1 MSIPPVAADVRTSA
15 PSREY
20 AFFSQTGDP
29 VILENAARL
38 GFDFVVV
45 DVQHGP
51 YSRSALRGQM
61 QAIEVGGARGFVRLS
76 SATGENVGTALDSG
90 AHGLIAPLVDTAD
103 DAADFVAFAKYP
115 PAGIRSSGVSRR
127 TPLTTRPIS
136 EINDS
141 IELYAM
147 IETARGLAN
156 VEEIAAVAGITGL
169 YLGPTDLSLAVG
181 GSFAGDPS
189 IADDF
194 EDAVRRILNAAYLNG
209 IRAVFHG
216 RNSEMLRPRMEQG
229 FSTGVIASELTLLHA
244 ALTENLNRLRG
255 IGGQQ

>member
-1 MSIPPVAADVRTSA
+1 MSTLLTAAEAGTSA
-15 PSREY
+15 ESREY

-61 QAIEVGGARGFVRLS
+61 QAIEVGGGRGFVRLA

-90 AHGLIAPLVDTAD
+90 AHGLIAPLVNTAA
-103 DAADFVAFAKYP
+103 DAADFVAYAKYP

-127 TPLTTRPIS
+127 SPLTTRPIG

-141 IELYAM
+141 MELYAM
-147 IETARGLAN
+147 IETEQGLAN
-156 VEEIAAVAGITGL
+156 VDEIAAVEGITGL
-169 YLGPTDLSLAVG
+169 YLGPTDLSLALG
-181 GSFAGDPS
+181 GSIAGDPS

-194 EDAVRRILNAAYLNG
+194 EDAVRRILNAAHSNR

-216 RNSEMLRPRMEQG
+216 RNAEMLSPRMEQG

-255 IGGQQ
+255 IGEAQ

>member
-1 MSIPPVAADVRTSA
+1 MSIPSAATDVRTSA

-20 AFFSQTGDP
+20 AFFSQTGDQ
-29 VILENAARL
+29 VILEIAARL

-51 YSRSALRGQM
+51 YSRTSLRGQM

-76 SATGENVGTALDSG
+76 SVTGENVGTALDSG
-90 AHGLIAPLVDTAD
+90 AQGLIAPLINSAA
-103 DAADFVAFAKYP
+103 DAADFVAYAKYP
-115 PAGIRSSGVSRR
+115 PAGIRSSGVARR
-127 TPLTTRPIS
+127 TPLTTRPIG
-136 EINDS
+136 EINDA

-147 IETARGLAN
+147 IETEQGLAN
-156 VEEIAAVAGITGL
+156 VDEIAAVEGITGL
-169 YLGPTDLSLAVG
+169 YLGPTDLSLALG
-181 GSFAGDPS
+181 GTFVGDPS

-194 EDAVRRILNAAYLNG
+194 EAAVRRILDAARSNR

-216 RNSEMLRPRMEQG
+216 RNAEMLGPRMEQG

-244 ALTENLNRLRG
+244 ALTENLERLRG
-255 IGGQQ
+255 TGGES